1 MKIDQINLSSPPNV
15 FPLCWFPKCSFPSA
29 GEIGALY
36 PISFPHFR
44 LSKLYFLFFVPLPQ
58 QILWN
63 TKILTGHMRILLIQK
78 MCMVEKVM
86 MMTTTTMVMMTMNQ
100 TIQVVLK
107 WN

>member
-58 QILWN
+58 Q
-63 TKILTGHMRILLIQK
+63 K